1 MQSRRTILILAMIFL
16 VGGPVLFADAAI
28 YKWKDENGK
37 TYFTDDP
44 TKVPEAFRKKPFI
57 KDPKFRKKSPIFR
70 KKKAPDEAGKTSHE
84 KGLAETENKE
94 GDKQEGLTEAQR
106 SIAEATVN
114 FLREDIS
121 RYEKFYTYPA
131 SRSKFRAIKGAVAGA
146 TPQKQALLA
155 QVSSDDLPLFE
166 EIAGFLETSIAADEK
181 FQKVVPSTIT
191 STRQTHALM
200 NRLKSEAGQENQLL
214 EKLTTAL
221 NTKTTEVETVGELS
235 PL

>member
-1 MQSRRTILILAMIFL
+1 MPARRTILILTMIFL
-16 VGGPVLFADAAI
+16 VSGLVSFVEAAI

-37 TYFTDDP
+37 THFTDDP

-57 KDPKFRKKSPIFR
+57 KGSKSRKETLNSR
-70 KKKAPDEAGKTSHE
+70 QKKAPDEEASDK
-84 KGLAETENKE
+84 KGVAETENKE

>member
-1 MQSRRTILILAMIFL
+1 MPARRTILILTMIFL
-16 VGGPVLFADAAI
+16 VSGLVSFVEAAI

-37 TYFTDDP
+37 THFTDDP

-57 KDPKFRKKSPIFR
+57 KGSKSRKETLNSR
-70 KKKAPDEAGKTSHE
+70 QKKAPDEEASDK
-84 KGLAETENKE
+84 KGVAETENKE

-181 FQKVVPSTIT
+181 FQKVAPSTIT

-214 EKLTTAL
+214 AKLTTAL
-221 NTKTTEVETVGELS
+221 NTKTTKVETAGELP

>member
-1 MQSRRTILILAMIFL
+1 MPARRTILILTMIFL
-16 VGGPVLFADAAI
+16 VSGLVSFVEAAI

-37 TYFTDDP
+37 THFTDDP

-57 KDPKFRKKSPIFR
+57 KGSKSRKETLNSR
-70 KKKAPDEAGKTSHE
+70 QKKAPDEEASDK
-84 KGLAETENKE
+84 KGVAETENKE

-221 NTKTTEVETVGELS
+221 NTKTTKVETAGELP

>member
-1 MQSRRTILILAMIFL
+1 MPARRTILILTMIFL
-16 VGGPVLFADAAI
+16 VSGLVSFVEAAI

-37 TYFTDDP
+37 THFTDDP

-57 KDPKFRKKSPIFR
+57 KGSKSRKETLNSR
-70 KKKAPDEAGKTSHE
+70 QKKAPDEEASDK
-84 KGLAETENKE
+84 KGVAETENKE

-155 QVSSDDLPLFE
+155 QVSSEDLPLFE
-166 EIAGFLETSIAADEK
+166 EIAGFLETSIAEDEK
-181 FQKVVPSTIT
+181 SQKVVPSTIT

-214 EKLTTAL
+214 EKLTTSL

>member
-1 MQSRRTILILAMIFL
+1 MPARRTILILTMIFL
-16 VGGPVLFADAAI
+16 VSGLVSFVEAAI

-57 KDPKFRKKSPIFR
+57 KGSKSRKETLNSR
-70 KKKAPDEAGKTSHE
+70 QKKAPDEEASDKTSV
-84 KGLAETENKE
+84 AETENKE

-146 TPQKQALLA
+146 IPQKQALLA

-166 EIAGFLETSIAADEK
+166 EIAGFLETSIAEDEK
-181 FQKVVPSTIT
+181 SQKVVPSTIT

-221 NTKTTEVETVGELS
+221 NTKTTEVETVGKLS

>member
-1 MQSRRTILILAMIFL
+1 MPARRTILILTMIFL
-16 VGGPVLFADAAI
+16 VSGLVSFVEAAI

-37 TYFTDDP
+37 THFTDDP

-57 KDPKFRKKSPIFR
+57 KGSKSRKETLNSR
-70 KKKAPDEAGKTSHE
+70 QKKAPDEEASDK
-84 KGLAETENKE
+84 KGVAETENKE

-131 SRSKFRAIKGAVAGA
+131 SRSKFRAIKDAVAGA

-166 EIAGFLETSIAADEK
+166 EIAGFLETSIAEDDK
-181 FQKVVPSTIT
+181 SQKVVPSTIT

>member
-1 MQSRRTILILAMIFL
+1 MPARRTILILTMIFL
-16 VGGPVLFADAAI
+16 VSGLVSFVEAAI

-37 TYFTDDP
+37 THFTDDP

-57 KDPKFRKKSPIFR
+57 KGSKSRKETLNSR
-70 KKKAPDEAGKTSHE
+70 QKKAPDEEASDK
-84 KGLAETENKE
+84 KGVAETENKE

-146 TPQKQALLA
+146 TPKKQALLA

-166 EIAGFLETSIAADEK
+166 EIAGFLETSIAEDEK
-181 FQKVVPSTIT
+181 SQKVVPSTIT

-214 EKLTTAL
+214 EKLTTSL

>member
-1 MQSRRTILILAMIFL
+1 MPARRTILILTMIFL
-16 VGGPVLFADAAI
+16 VSGLVSFVEAAI

-37 TYFTDDP
+37 THFTDDP

-57 KDPKFRKKSPIFR
+57 KGSKSRKETLNSR
-70 KKKAPDEAGKTSHE
+70 QKKAPDEEASDKKSV
-84 KGLAETENKE
+84 AETENKE

-155 QVSSDDLPLFE
+155 QVSSDDLTLFE
-166 EIAGFLETSIAADEK
+166 EIAGFLETSIAEDEK
-181 FQKVVPSTIT
+181 SQKVVPSTIT

>member
-1 MQSRRTILILAMIFL
+1 MPARRTILILTMIFL
-16 VGGPVLFADAAI
+16 VSGLVSFVEAAI

-37 TYFTDDP
+37 THFTDDP

-57 KDPKFRKKSPIFR
+57 KGSKSRKETLNSR
-70 KKKAPDEAGKTSHE
+70 QKKAPDEEASDK
-84 KGLAETENKE
+84 KGVAETENKE

-166 EIAGFLETSIAADEK
+166 EIAGFLETSIAEDDK
-181 FQKVVPSTIT
+181 SQKVVPSTIT

-221 NTKTTEVETVGELS
+221 NTKTTEVETVSELS

>member
-1 MQSRRTILILAMIFL
+1 MPARRTILILTMIFL
-16 VGGPVLFADAAI
+16 VSGLVSFVEAAI

-37 TYFTDDP
+37 THFTDDP

-57 KDPKFRKKSPIFR
+57 KGSKSRKETLNSR
-70 KKKAPDEAGKTSHE
+70 QKKAPDEEASDK
-84 KGLAETENKE
+84 KGVAETENKE

-214 EKLTTAL
+214 EKLTTSL
-221 NTKTTEVETVGELS
+221 NTKTTEIETVGELS

>member
-1 MQSRRTILILAMIFL
+1 MPARRTILILTMIFL
-16 VGGPVLFADAAI
+16 VSGLVSFVEAAI

-37 TYFTDDP
+37 THFTDDP

-57 KDPKFRKKSPIFR
+57 KGSKSRKETLNSR
-70 KKKAPDEAGKTSHE
+70 QKKAPDEEASDK
-84 KGLAETENKE
+84 KGVAETENKE

-146 TPQKQALLA
+146 SPQKQALLA

-166 EIAGFLETSIAADEK
+166 EIAGFLETSIAEDEK
-181 FQKVVPSTIT
+181 SQKVVPSTIT

-214 EKLTTAL
+214 EKLTTSL
-221 NTKTTEVETVGELS
+221 NTETTEVETVGELS

>member
-1 MQSRRTILILAMIFL
+1 MPARRTILILTMIFL
-16 VGGPVLFADAAI
+16 VSGLVSFVEAAI
-28 YKWKDENGK
+28 YKWKNENGK
-37 TYFTDDP
+37 THFTDDP

-57 KDPKFRKKSPIFR
+57 KGSKSRKETLNSR
-70 KKKAPDEAGKTSHE
+70 QKKAPDEEASDK
-84 KGLAETENKE
+84 KGVAETENKE

-131 SRSKFRAIKGAVAGA
+131 SRSKFRAIKGAVAGT
-146 TPQKQALLA
+146 TPKKQALLA

-191 STRQTHALM
+191 STRQTHALI

-221 NTKTTEVETVGELS
+221 NTKTTKVETAGELP

>member
-1 MQSRRTILILAMIFL
+1 MPARRTILILTMIFL
-16 VGGPVLFADAAI
+16 VSGLVSFVEAAI

-37 TYFTDDP
+37 THFTDDP

-57 KDPKFRKKSPIFR
+57 KGSKSRKETLNSGQ
-70 KKKAPDEAGKTSHE
+70 KKAPDEEASDK
-84 KGLAETENKE
+84 KGVAETENKE

-131 SRSKFRAIKGAVAGA
+131 SRSKFRAIRGAVAGA

-155 QVSSDDLPLFE
+155 QVSSEDLPLFE

-221 NTKTTEVETVGELS
+221 NTKTTKVETAGELP

>member
-1 MQSRRTILILAMIFL
+1 MQSRRTILTLAMIFL

-37 TYFTDDP
+37 THFTDDP

-57 KDPKFRKKSPIFR
+57 KGSKSRKETLNSR
-70 KKKAPDEAGKTSHE
+70 QKKAPDEEASDKNGV
-84 KGLAETENKE
+84 AETENKE

-155 QVSSDDLPLFE
+155 QVSSEDLPLFE
-166 EIAGFLETSIAADEK
+166 EIAGFLETSIAEDEK
-181 FQKVVPSTIT
+181 SQKVVPSTIT

-221 NTKTTEVETVGELS
+221 NTKTTKVETAGELP

>member
-1 MQSRRTILILAMIFL
+1 MPARLTILTLTMVFL
-16 VGGPVLFADAAI
+16 VSGLVSFAEAAI

-37 TYFTDDP
+37 THFTDDP

-57 KDPKFRKKSPIFR
+57 KNPKFRKKTPNPV
-70 KKKAPDEAGKTSHE
+70 KKKAPDEEASDK
-84 KGLAETENKE
+84 KGVAETENKE

-106 SIAEATVN
+106 SIAEAAVN

-131 SRSKFRAIKGAVAGA
+131 SRSKFRAVKGAVAGA
-146 TPQKQALLA
+146 TPQKQALLE

-166 EIAGFLETSIAADEK
+166 EIAGFLATSIAADEK
-181 FQKVVPSTIT
+181 SQKVVPTTIT

-200 NRLKSEAGQENQLL
+200 NRLKSETGQENQLL

-221 NTKTTEVETVGELS
+221 KTITAEVETVGELP

>member
-1 MQSRRTILILAMIFL
+1 MPARRTILILTMIFL
-16 VGGPVLFADAAI
+16 VSGLVSFVEAAI

-37 TYFTDDP
+37 THFTDDP

-57 KDPKFRKKSPIFR
+57 KGSKSRKETLNSR
-70 KKKAPDEAGKTSHE
+70 QKKAPDEEASDK
-84 KGLAETENKE
+84 KGVAETENKE

-146 TPQKQALLA
+146 TPKKQALLA
-155 QVSSDDLPLFE
+155 QVSSDDLTLFE

-181 FQKVVPSTIT
+181 FQKVFPSTIT

-221 NTKTTEVETVGELS
+221 NTKTTKVETAGELP

>member
-1 MQSRRTILILAMIFL
+1 MPARRTILILTMIFL
-16 VGGPVLFADAAI
+16 VSGLVSFVEAAI

-37 TYFTDDP
+37 THFTDDP

-57 KDPKFRKKSPIFR
+57 KGSKSRKETLNSR
-70 KKKAPDEAGKTSHE
+70 QKKAPDEEASDK
-84 KGLAETENKE
+84 KGVAETENKE

-146 TPQKQALLA
+146 TPKKQALLA

-166 EIAGFLETSIAADEK
+166 EIAGFLEASIAADEK
-181 FQKVVPSTIT
+181 FQKVFPSTIT

-221 NTKTTEVETVGELS
+221 NTKTTKVETAGELP

>member
-1 MQSRRTILILAMIFL
+1 MPARRTILILTMIFL
-16 VGGPVLFADAAI
+16 VSGLVSFVEAAI

-37 TYFTDDP
+37 THFTDDP

-57 KDPKFRKKSPIFR
+57 KGSKSRKETLNSR
-70 KKKAPDEAGKTSHE
+70 QKKAPDEEASDK
-84 KGLAETENKE
+84 KGVAETENKE

-155 QVSSDDLPLFE
+155 QVPSDDLPLFE

-214 EKLTTAL
+214 EKLTTSL

>member
-1 MQSRRTILILAMIFL
+1 MPARRTILILTMIFL
-16 VGGPVLFADAAI
+16 VSGLVSFVEAAI

-37 TYFTDDP
+37 THFTDDP

-57 KDPKFRKKSPIFR
+57 KGSKSRKETLNSR
-70 KKKAPDEAGKTSHE
+70 QKKAPDEEASDK
-84 KGLAETENKE
+84 KGVAETENKE

-214 EKLTTAL
+214 EKLTTSL

>member
-1 MQSRRTILILAMIFL
+1 MPARRTILILTMIFL
-16 VGGPVLFADAAI
+16 VSGLVSFVEAAI

-37 TYFTDDP
+37 THFTDDP

-57 KDPKFRKKSPIFR
+57 KGSKSRKETLNSR
-70 KKKAPDEAGKTSHE
+70 QKKAPDEEASDK
-84 KGLAETENKE
+84 KGVAETENKE

-146 TPQKQALLA
+146 SPQKQALLA

-214 EKLTTAL
+214 EKLTTSL
-221 NTKTTEVETVGELS
+221 NTKTTEVETVSELS

>member
-1 MQSRRTILILAMIFL
+1 MPARRTILILTMIFL
-16 VGGPVLFADAAI
+16 VSGLVSFVEAAI

-37 TYFTDDP
+37 THFTDDP

-57 KDPKFRKKSPIFR
+57 KGSKSRKETLNSR
-70 KKKAPDEAGKTSHE
+70 QKKAPDEEASDK
-84 KGLAETENKE
+84 KGVAETENKE

-181 FQKVVPSTIT
+181 SQKVVPSTIT

>member
-1 MQSRRTILILAMIFL
+1 MPARRTILILTMIFL
-16 VGGPVLFADAAI
+16 VSGLVSFVEAAI

-37 TYFTDDP
+37 THFTDDP

-57 KDPKFRKKSPIFR
+57 KGSKSRKETLNSR
-70 KKKAPDEAGKTSHE
+70 QKKAPDEEASDK
-84 KGLAETENKE
+84 KGVAETENKE

-166 EIAGFLETSIAADEK
+166 DIAGVLETSIAADEK

-221 NTKTTEVETVGELS
+221 NTKTTKVETAGELP

>member
-1 MQSRRTILILAMIFL
+1 MQSRRTILTLAMIFL

-57 KDPKFRKKSPIFR
+57 KGSKSRKETLNSR
-70 KKKAPDEAGKTSHE
+70 QKKAPDEEASDK
-84 KGLAETENKE
+84 KGVAETENKE

-166 EIAGFLETSIAADEK
+166 EIAGFLETSIAEDEK
-181 FQKVVPSTIT
+181 SQKVVPSTIT

-200 NRLKSEAGQENQLL
+200 NRLKGEAGQENQLL

-221 NTKTTEVETVGELS
+221 NTKTTKVETAGELP

>member
-1 MQSRRTILILAMIFL
+1 MIFL
-16 VGGPVLFADAAI
+16 VSGLVSFVEAAI

-37 TYFTDDP
+37 THFTDDP

-57 KDPKFRKKSPIFR
+57 KGSKSRKETLNSR
-70 KKKAPDEAGKTSHE
+70 QKKAPDEEASDK
-84 KGLAETENKE
+84 KGVAETENKE

-166 EIAGFLETSIAADEK
+166 EIAGFLETSIAAYRK

-221 NTKTTEVETVGELS
+221 NTKTTKVETAGELP

>member
-1 MQSRRTILILAMIFL
+1 MPARRTILILTMIFL
-16 VGGPVLFADAAI
+16 VSGLVSFVEAAI
-28 YKWKDENGK
+28 YKWKDENSK
-37 TYFTDDP
+37 THFTDDP

-57 KDPKFRKKSPIFR
+57 KGSKSRKETLNSR
-70 KKKAPDEAGKTSHE
+70 QKKAPDEEASDK
-84 KGLAETENKE
+84 KGVAETENKE

-166 EIAGFLETSIAADEK
+166 EIAGFLETSIAEDEK
-181 FQKVVPSTIT
+181 SQKVVPSTIT

>member
-1 MQSRRTILILAMIFL
+1 MPARRTILILTMIFL
-16 VGGPVLFADAAI
+16 VSGLVSFVEAAI

-37 TYFTDDP
+37 THFTDDP

-57 KDPKFRKKSPIFR
+57 KGSKSRKETLNSR
-70 KKKAPDEAGKTSHE
+70 QKKAPDEEASDK
-84 KGLAETENKE
+84 KGVAETENKE

-146 TPQKQALLA
+146 TPKKQALLA

-214 EKLTTAL
+214 EKLTTSL

>member
-1 MQSRRTILILAMIFL
+1 MPARRTILILTMIFL
-16 VGGPVLFADAAI
+16 VSGLVSFVEAAI

-37 TYFTDDP
+37 THFTDDL

-57 KDPKFRKKSPIFR
+57 KGSKSRKETLNSR
-70 KKKAPDEAGKTSHE
+70 QKKAPDEEASDK
-84 KGLAETENKE
+84 KGVAETENKE

>member
-1 MQSRRTILILAMIFL
+1 MPARRTILILTMIFL
-16 VGGPVLFADAAI
+16 VSGLVSFVEAAI
-28 YKWKDENGK
+28 YKWKDENSK
-37 TYFTDDP
+37 THFTDDP

-57 KDPKFRKKSPIFR
+57 KGSKSRKETLNSR
-70 KKKAPDEAGKTSHE
+70 QKKAPDEEASDK
-84 KGLAETENKE
+84 KGVAETENKE

-146 TPQKQALLA
+146 SPQKQALLA

-221 NTKTTEVETVGELS
+221 NTKTTKVETAGELP

>member
-1 MQSRRTILILAMIFL
+1 MPARRTILILTMIFL
-16 VGGPVLFADAAI
+16 VSGLVSFVEAAI

-37 TYFTDDP
+37 THFTDDP

-57 KDPKFRKKSPIFR
+57 KGSKSRKETLNSR
-70 KKKAPDEAGKTSHE
+70 QKKAPDEEASDK
-84 KGLAETENKE
+84 KGVAETENKE

-155 QVSSDDLPLFE
+155 QVSSEDLPLFE

-214 EKLTTAL
+214 EKLTTSL